1 MALNHYLCNMIED
14 LKIYCAPLQ
23 GFTDYIWRNT
33 HAEMFG
39 GIDIYY
45 TPFMRMVNGEIPK
58 RDIHDIL
65 PENNT
70 ATIRPQIIACAPT
83 DAVMMAT
90 KMKEMDYHFIDINMG
105 CPHPPIALKK
115 KGSGILAYPDVCK
128 QTLSALAQIPDMEY
142 SIKMRLGYDDAQ
154 QWKSI
159 LPLFESINPKEIVLH
174 PRIGKQ
180 LYKGEINFEQFMEFA
195 QSCQYPLIYN
205 GDIKSIEQIHTIK
218 EKCPNLS
225 GVMIGRKLLA
235 TPDLFETEKSAEK
248 IRHFHDLLLER
259 YSEKLTGGEHQILS
273 KMKTLWE
280 YLLPDGDKKAR
291 KLIKKSNNLTKYNEA
306 VNLIFRNSDFK

>member
-1 MALNHYLCNMIED
+1 
-14 LKIYCAPLQ
+14 
-23 GFTDYIWRNT
+23 
-33 HAEMFG
+33 
-39 GIDIYY
+39 
-45 TPFMRMVNGEIPK
+45 
-58 RDIHDIL
+58 
-65 PENNT
+65 
-70 ATIRPQIIACAPT
+70 
-83 DAVMMAT
+83 
-90 KMKEMDYHFIDINMG
+90 
-105 CPHPPIALKK
+105 
-115 KGSGILAYPDVCK
+115 
-128 QTLSALAQIPDMEY
+128 MEY

-195 QSCQYPLIYN
+195 QSCRYPLIYN
-205 GDIKSIEQIHTIK
+205 GDIQSIEQIHTIK

>member
-1 MALNHYLCNMIED
+1 MYED

-33 HAEMFG
+33 HAEMFR
-39 GIDIYY
+39 GIDTYY

-65 PENNT
+65 PENNI
-70 ATIRPQIIACAPT
+70 APIRPQIIACAPA

-90 KMKEMDYHFIDINMG
+90 KMKEMGYHCIDINMG

-115 KGSGILAYPDVCK
+115 KGSGILAYPDECK
-128 QTLSALAQIPDMEY
+128 QTLTALAQILDMEY

-159 LPLFESINPKEIVLH
+159 LPLFEGISPKEIVLH

-180 LYKGEINFEQFMEFA
+180 LYKGDINFEQFLEFA

-205 GDIKSIEQIHTIK
+205 GDIQSIEQIHAIK

-235 TPDLFETEKSAEK
+235 TPDLFETKKSAEK

-259 YSEKLTGGEHQILS
+259 YSEKLTGGEHQILT

-280 YLLPDGDKKAR
+280 YLLPDADKKAR
-291 KLIKKSNNLTKYNEA
+291 KLIKKSNNLNKYNEA
-306 VNLIFRNSDFK
+306 VNLLFRNSDFK

>member
-14 LKIYCAPLQ
+14 LKIYCAQLQ

-58 RDIHDIL
+58 RDILDIL

-70 ATIRPQIIACAPT
+70 APIHPQIIACAPT

-90 KMKEMDYHFIDINMG
+90 KMKEMGYHCIDINMG

-195 QSCQYPLIYN
+195 QSCRYPLIYN
-205 GDIKSIEQIHTIK
+205 GDIQSIEQIHTIK

-248 IRHFHDLLLER
+248 IRHFHDLLLEL

-280 YLLPDGDKKAR
+280 YLLPEADKKAR

>member
-1 MALNHYLCNMIED
+1 
-14 LKIYCAPLQ
+14 
-23 GFTDYIWRNT
+23 
-33 HAEMFG
+33 
-39 GIDIYY
+39 
-45 TPFMRMVNGEIPK
+45 MRMVNGEIPK
-58 RDIHDIL
+58 RDIYDIL

-70 ATIRPQIIACAPT
+70 APIRPQIITCAPT

-90 KMKEMDYHFIDINMG
+90 KMKEMGYHCIDINMG

-115 KGSGILAYPDVCK
+115 KGSGILAFPDECK

-180 LYKGEINFEQFMEFA
+180 LYKGDINFEQFMEFA
-195 QSCQYPLIYN
+195 QSCRYPLIYN
-205 GDIKSIEQIHTIK
+205 GDIQSIEQIHAIK

-280 YLLPDGDKKAR
+280 YLLPNSDKKTG
-291 KLIKKSNNLTKYNEA
+291 KLIKKSNNLTKYNDA
-306 VNLIFRNSDFK
+306 VNLIFRSSDFK

>member
-1 MALNHYLCNMIED
+1 MFED

-58 RDIHDIL
+58 RDILDIL

-70 ATIRPQIIACAPT
+70 APIRPQIIACAPT
-83 DAVMMAT
+83 DSVMMAT
-90 KMKEMDYHFIDINMG
+90 KMKEMDYHCIDINMG

-115 KGSGILAYPDVCK
+115 KGSGILAFPDECK

-195 QSCQYPLIYN
+195 QSCRYPLIYN
-205 GDIKSIEQIHTIK
+205 GDIQSIEQIHTIK

-248 IRHFHDLLLER
+248 IRLFHDLLLER